1 MTYSA
6 SDFMDD
12 VLRCLCETGAMP
24 VDQVG
29 TDAGAQADAS
39 ISAITGLAA
48 RASGANFLSEVLSG
62 IESLG
67 ALRETFGTHAVDY
80 VVYLADAVATGG
92 AIDLPLHQ
100 HAFAAFIDGLPG
112 GARWRQHMRLTT
124 GIRGEH
130 DGHGVDACSGG
141 HPTGCAGR

>member
-24 VDQVG
+24 VEQVG

-100 HAFAAFIDGLPG
+100 HGFAAFIDGLPG
-112 GARWRQHMRLTT
+112 GARWRQHMRLPGQT
-124 GIRGEH
+124 
-130 DGHGVDACSGG
+130 
-141 HPTGCAGR
+141 